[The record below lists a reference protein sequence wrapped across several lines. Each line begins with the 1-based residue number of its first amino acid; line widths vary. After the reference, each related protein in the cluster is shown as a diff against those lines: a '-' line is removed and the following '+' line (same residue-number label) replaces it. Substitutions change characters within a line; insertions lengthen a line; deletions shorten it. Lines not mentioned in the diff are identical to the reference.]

1 MTVLLSTVYWFRL
14 RSGDM
19 AKPTFDPGLTQQY
32 TGILR
37 RAINKDGSFNVARRG
52 TGWRDIHPYLHLI
65 SMSWP
70 TFLALVFAAYLG
82 VNSIF
87 AVFYYSLGPGH
98 LQGGDAPRN
107 FDRFLNAFFFSAHTL
122 TTVGYGNIAP
132 GSISANVLAVI
143 EALIGL
149 LGFAL
154 ATGIL
159 FGRFSRPSAR
169 IGFSERAL
177 IAPYETRT
185 SLQFRIVNRRPNAL
199 MEMEATVIL
208 MGVEGEPGKQKRTFQ
223 GLTLERDTVDFLAL
237 TWTVVHPIDESSP
250 LFGKTEEDLE
260 RKQAEV
266 LILIKGFDETFAQT
280 VHARYSYR
288 FDEIAWNAKFAPAF
302 DFDET
307 GSMVLN
313 IDKVGNYASV
323 GPAA

>member
-1 MTVLLSTVYWFRL
+1 
-14 RSGDM
+14 M

-37 RAINKDGSFNVARRG
+37 RAINKDGSFNVSRRG

-65 SMSWP
+65 SMPWP
-70 TFLALVFAAYLG
+70 SFLALVFAAYLG
-82 VNSIF
+82 VNTIF
-87 AVFYYSLGPGH
+87 AALYYSLGPGH
-98 LQGGDAPRN
+98 LQGGDAPHKL
-107 FDRFLNAFFFSAHTL
+107 DRFLNAFFFSAHTL

-132 GSISANVLAVI
+132 KTISSNMFAVV

-169 IGFSERAL
+169 IGFSESAL
-177 IAPYETRT
+177 IAPYEDRT

-199 MEMEATVIL
+199 MEMEAVMIL
-208 MGVEGEPGKQKRTFQ
+208 MEVQGETGQKKRTFQ
-223 GLTLERDTVDFLAL
+223 ALPLERDAIDFLAL
-237 TWTVVHPIDESSP
+237 TWTVVHPIDEGSP
-250 LFGKTEEDLE
+250 LFGKTKEDLE
-260 RKQAEV
+260 QSQAEV
-266 LILIKGFDETFAQT
+266 IIVIKGFDETFSQT
-280 VHARYSYR
+280 VRARYSYR
-288 FDEIAWNAKFAPAF
+288 FDEIAWNAKFTPAF

-313 IDKVGNYASV
+313 IDKVGSYAPV
-323 GPAA
+323 EPAA